1 MAVNYLSQ
9 PHDATVLWHVS
20 PESAILQ
27 VSVRNCE
34 ELSSQRPGVYHP
46 GKSGET
52 GISREFEVIGKKR
65 ELSREFG
72 YVYMNGDI
80 GKLPSGAVYSATPD
94 SLPAAASAVT
104 DYRLN
109 LEEVN
114 PHLHGGGVENHLG
127 NNPHPPV
134 HSTEIRTSISL
145 SSAVKLNTTSML
157 ANYATEVSQSD
168 VSISSLNGIA
178 DPLES
183 YNELSP
189 PPGGVPPDPA
199 SAGPDSGIPLDQLKQ
214 MLSSQLEYYFSSAGS
229 LFLLHRQKG
238 AEKTVLVL
246 ESPNVQVDEEGQKVR
261 PNHKRCIVILREI
274 PDNTPLEEVKGLFSG
289 EGCPRLISCEF
300 AHNNSWYVTFE
311 SDEDAQRAYR
321 FLREEVREFQ
331 TIADECQPFLQ
342 RFQTSKP
349 MTPYLFEAVEKL
361 LRYLMNHCVK
371 PDLMKCTGPKLLS
384 IDTKRIRKF
393 DP

>member
-1 MAVNYLSQ
+1 MELLSLKTATITPECPKDSTWLMYRPQSPAPPNEPTHGNSTWFMYRPQYSAPANEPTHGTVITENCNYHSRVSKGLNLALMAVNYLSQ

-34 ELSSQRPGVYHP
+34 ELSSQRSSPLPHVW
-46 GKSGET
+46 KV
-52 GISREFEVIGKKR
+52 RR
-65 ELSREFG
+65 

-104 DYRLN
+104 DY
-109 LEEVN
+109 
-114 PHLHGGGVENHLG
+114 
-127 NNPHPPV
+127 
-134 HSTEIRTSISL
+134 
-145 SSAVKLNTTSML
+145 
-157 ANYATEVSQSD
+157 
-168 VSISSLNGIA
+168 SSLNGIA

-214 MLSSQLEYYFSSAGS
+214 MLSSQLEYYFSRENLANDAY
-229 LFLLHRQKG
+229 LLSQMDNDQYVPIW
-238 AEKTVLVL
+238 TVANFNQVKKLTKDIKLITEVL
-246 ESPNVQVDEEGQKVR
+246 R
-261 PNHKRCIVILREI
+261 
-274 PDNTPLEEVKGLFSG
+274 G

-331 TIADECQPFLQ
+331 EHIKSVTDNEVCSLLNLGTCGLHVHGSL
-342 RFQTSKP
+342 RTG
-349 MTPYLFEAVEKL
+349 VESVDWDISSL
-361 LRYLMNHCVK
+361 LHHM
-371 PDLMKCTGPKLLS
+371 
-384 IDTKRIRKF
+384 
-393 DP
+393 